1 MKVDVLINKVIKI
14 FEVKVDVLI
23 KENIRSFH
31 FKIYFCELKGAIN
44 GICSQ
49 FCPATPRGCLQFHG
63 ARPALSGAGQGRLF
77 SRWVRRGGAG
87 RGSQAGG

>member
-1 MKVDVLINKVIKI
+1 MKVDVLINKVIKV

-44 GICSQ
+44 GICS
-49 FCPATPRGCLQFHG
+49 PAGVYKFTGQGG
-63 ARPALSGAGQGRLF
+63 ARPALNGAGQGRLF
-77 SRWVRRGGAG
+77 SR
-87 RGSQAGG
+87 